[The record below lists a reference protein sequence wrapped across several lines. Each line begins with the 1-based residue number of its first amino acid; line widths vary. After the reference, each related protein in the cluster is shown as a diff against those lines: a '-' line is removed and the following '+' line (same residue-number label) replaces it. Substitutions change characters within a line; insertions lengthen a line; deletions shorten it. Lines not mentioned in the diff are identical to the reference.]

1 MWKFISTSCPALV
14 LVAPGRDFLFLPPRG
29 ELLQLGQIGVLDFCC
44 DNSGSM
50 VIVDMRSLVAGIQQ
64 CNPRLFIVNQA
75 LALGIAGYSACQRRA
90 YIP

>member
-64 CNPRLFIVNQA
+64 CNPRLFIINQ
-75 LALGIAGYSACQRRA
+75 GEV
-90 YIP
+90 